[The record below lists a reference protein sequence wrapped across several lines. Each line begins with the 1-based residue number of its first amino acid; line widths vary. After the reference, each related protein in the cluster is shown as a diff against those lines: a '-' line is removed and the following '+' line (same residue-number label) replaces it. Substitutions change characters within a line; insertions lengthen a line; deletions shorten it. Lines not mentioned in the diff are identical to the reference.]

1 MSQDRDPSPL
11 VGIITTEHFT
21 LQSARSATISEANG
35 RASIFLGASSS
46 ALIAVAFIGQTAGLK
61 TVFTYGLYILA
72 PLIFIGMVT
81 FKRALQTGIEDARYA
96 QRINKLRR
104 FYIDFGAPVAD
115 YLMRPLD
122 NDDVAEVMAHQGYVT
137 RTLGQP
143 LLTVAGMIGAIDSF
157 LIGVFAGF
165 ATRVAGG
172 GLILAIVLSAAFFV
186 ISLVMHLRHQMQAW
200 QRLVSS
206 VP

>member
-1 MSQDRDPSPL
+1 MSQDRDPSQL
-11 VGIITTEHFT
+11 MSIITTEHFT
-21 LQSARSATISEANG
+21 LQTARSATISEANG

-72 PLIFIGMVT
+72 PLIFIGLVT
-81 FKRALQTGIEDARYA
+81 FRRALQTGVEDARYA
-96 QRINKLRR
+96 RRINQLRR
-104 FYIDFGAPVAD
+104 FYFDHGANVGDYITMPVGS
-115 YLMRPLD
+115 
-122 NDDVAEVMAHQGYVT
+122 DDVAEVMQQQGYVT
-137 RTLGQP
+137 KGLGQP

-186 ISLVMHLRHQMQAW
+186 ISLVIHLRHQMRTW
-200 QRLVSS
+200 ERLVTG
-206 VP
+206 VG